1 MGGGFILELGEFG
14 VDRGVAGEVLDDKG
28 RRGVCGDARRRDA
41 CGEVGAEAFPE
52 AIGFEA
58 AGAELSPVYCVLV
71 ALLVLVNKV

>member
-1 MGGGFILELGEFG
+1 MELGEFG
-14 VDRGVAGEVLDDKG
+14 ANRGAAGEISDDKG
-28 RRGVCGDARRRDA
+28 RRGIGGDVRRGDA

-52 AIGFEA
+52 AISFEA